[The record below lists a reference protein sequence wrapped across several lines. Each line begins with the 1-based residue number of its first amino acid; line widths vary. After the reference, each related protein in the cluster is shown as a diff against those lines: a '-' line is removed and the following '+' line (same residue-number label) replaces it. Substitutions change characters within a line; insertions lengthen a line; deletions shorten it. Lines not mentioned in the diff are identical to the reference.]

1 MVHGWR
7 VRYGQEINIPL
18 PKEQIKNNDL
28 WILTADW
35 YPENIK
41 ELDISI

>member
-1 MVHGWR
+1 MVHGLS

-18 PKEQIKNNDL
+18 PKEQKKNSYL
-28 WILTADW
+28 WIFTANW

-41 ELDISI
+41 KLDMSI